1 MSTQLQELTSGK
13 FALDDGVEDF
23 IFADV
28 KDMKQHLDVLRE
40 TEEKCEK
47 IIKLE
52 KDWHDLK
59 DEIKQQS
66 ALVGELE
73 YIKRPLK
80 NLKLIM

>member
-1 MSTQLQELTSGK
+1 
-13 FALDDGVEDF
+13 
-23 IFADV
+23 
-28 KDMKQHLDVLRE
+28 MKQHLDVLRE